1 MSKPNKP
8 ICKRHEPKQSGEAS
22 SYCVHCGAQIEP
34 VECSACS
41 GCGVTEDTM
50 DDCPKCN
57 GSGISKWRRPKL

>member
-1 MSKPNKP
+1 MSTKKPRCRK
-8 ICKRHEPKQSGEAS
+8 HEPERESDS
-22 SYCVHCGAQIEP
+22 VSNCIHCDAHIEP

-57 GSGISKWRRPKL
+57 GSGISKWRRLTS